1 MAKTYGNKIAVFRY
15 LKFTDYVISEMI
27 KIIYLKL
34 WVKKSVCLAF
44 IVPDLVSPTV
54 VIWMLKE
61 AHNPSEIRLPNAHTT
76 SNPRRFDVVITSIR
90 RRPNFDEFFWRN
102 FAGRKIHVVST
113 HFLRRNVAGQKIHV
127 VSTYFFRCNFNG
139 RKIYVLSTYLFRCN
153 FDGRKTHVVSTYFY
167 WCNFACRKIHFVST
181 YFFLCNFDGRKIYV
195 VSTYFFRYNSS
206 GVISTYFFST
216 FL

>member
-44 IVPDLVSPTV
+44 IAPDLVSPTV

-61 AHNPSEIRLPNAHTT
+61 PHNPSEIRLTNAHTT
-76 SNPRRFDVVITSIR
+76 SNTRRFDVVITSIR

-113 HFLRRNVAGQKIHV
+113 HFLRRNVAG
-127 VSTYFFRCNFNG
+127 
-139 RKIYVLSTYLFRCN
+139 RKIYVLFTYLFRCN

>member
-61 AHNPSEIRLPNAHTT
+61 PHNPSKIRLANAHTM
-76 SNPRRFDVVITSIR
+76 SNPRRFIVDITSIGR
-90 RRPNFDEFFWRN
+90 RQNFHEFFWRN

-113 HFLRRNVAGQKIHV
+113 YFLRRNVAGQKIHV